1 MYYIE
6 VVGLD
11 GAGKSKLCRSLI
23 YKLGDQ
29 ARLLH
34 VPSKGMLTTPVV
46 RYVSRESVSPE
57 TRLLTYMAGYSEAY
71 DQIVCQS
78 EPFKYLIGDRGYAC
92 FYAYQFECYI
102 EDIDTLWSFAMR
114 GTFPDLLVFLDTP
127 VSMCRSRVSGRRYRS
142 EVDKRSKSFYKS
154 VRKRYLSF
162 CASYR
167 RRGQVLIL
175 DGRRHRHIQI
185 RKALQAIKRLSRSND
200 DTVPSSVPPNFL

>member
-1 MYYIE
+1 MLYIE

-11 GAGKSKLCRSLI
+11 GAGKSKLCNSLI

-34 VPSKGMLTTPVV
+34 VPSKDLLTTPVV
-46 RYVSRESVSPE
+46 RFVSREPVSPE

-71 DQIVCQS
+71 DKIVCQS
-78 EPFKYLIGDRGYAC
+78 DPFQYLIGDRGYAC

-102 EDIDTLWSFAMR
+102 EDIDALWSIAMR

-127 VSMCRSRVSGRRYRS
+127 VSMCRSRVSGRRYQS

-167 RRGQVLIL
+167 RCGQVLIL

-185 RKALQAIKRLSRSND
+185 RKALQAIKRLSHSSD
-200 DTVPSSVPPNFL
+200 DTVST

>member
-1 MYYIE
+1 MFYIE

-11 GAGKSKLCRSLI
+11 GAGKSKLCHSLI

-34 VPSKGMLTTPVV
+34 VPSKNMLTTPVV
-46 RYVSRESVSPE
+46 RHVSRESVSPN

-71 DQIVCQS
+71 DKLVCQS
-78 EPFKYLIGDRGYAC
+78 DPFKYLIGDRGYAC
-92 FYAYQFECYI
+92 FYAYQFECAA
-102 EDIDTLWSFAMR
+102 ENIDALWSFAMR
-114 GTFPDLLVFLDTP
+114 GIFPDLLVFLDTP
-127 VSMCRSRVSGRRYRS
+127 VSKCRSCVVGRRNLS

-167 RRGQVLIL
+167 RRDQVLIL
-175 DGRRHRHIQI
+175 DGRRHRNIQI
-185 RKALQAIKRLSRSND
+185 RKVLQAIKRLSRSSD
-200 DTVPSSVPPNFL
+200 DTFQK

>member
-1 MYYIE
+1 MFYIE

-11 GAGKSKLCRSLI
+11 GAGKSKLCHSLI

-34 VPSKGMLTTPVV
+34 VPSKNMLTTPVV
-46 RYVSRESVSPE
+46 RQVSRESVSPD

-71 DQIVCQS
+71 DKLVCQS
-78 EPFKYLIGDRGYAC
+78 DPFKYLIGDRGYAC
-92 FYAYQFECYI
+92 FYAYQIECAS
-102 EDIDTLWSFAMR
+102 ENIDALWSFAMR
-114 GTFPDLLVFLDTP
+114 GIFPDLLVFLDTP
-127 VSMCRSRVSGRRYRS
+127 VSKCRSRVFGRRNPS

-175 DGRRHRHIQI
+175 DGRRHRNIQI
-185 RKALQAIKRLSRSND
+185 RKVLQAIKRLSRSSD
-200 DTVPSSVPPNFL
+200 DTFQK